1 MNHTQVS
8 GLKIRKKEPVQ
19 LPDTFKVYDLVSIQK
34 IWLVGWMDRSMDKM
48 DRCMDGMDRCMDG
61 MDRWASF
68 SALSSSGVAGVQG
81 ASARYSNIGFPNIH
95 FYIGTFS
102 NWTRTRL
109 IQIFLANVGRILP

>member
-1 MNHTQVS
+1 MNRTQVS
-8 GLKIRKKEPVQ
+8 GPKIRKKEPVQ

>member
-34 IWLVGWMDRSMDKM
+34 IWLFGW
-48 DRCMDGMDRCMDG
+48 MDRCMDG

>member
-1 MNHTQVS
+1 MNPSIRTKDQEKGAGLAS
-8 GLKIRKKEPVQ
+8 RYLQDLYDLISSLKI
-19 LPDTFKVYDLVSIQK
+19 
-34 IWLVGWMDRSMDKM
+34 W
-48 DRCMDGMDRCMDG
+48 MDRCMDG

-102 NWTRTRL
+102 NWTNGRL
-109 IQIFLANVGRILP
+109 RKIFLAKLVWNTLKYSQNHLFS

>member
-1 MNHTQVS
+1 MNPSIRTKDQEKGTGLAS
-8 GLKIRKKEPVQ
+8 RYLQDLYDLISSLKI
-19 LPDTFKVYDLVSIQK
+19 
-34 IWLVGWMDRSMDKM
+34 W
-48 DRCMDGMDRCMDG
+48 MDRCMDG

>member
-1 MNHTQVS
+1 MNPSIRTNDQEKGA
-8 GLKIRKKEPVQ
+8 GLASRYLQ
-19 LPDTFKVYDLVSIQK
+19 GLYDLISSQN
-34 IWLVGWMDRSMDKM
+34 IWLDGWM

-109 IQIFLANVGRILP
+109 IQIFLANAGRILP

>member
-1 MNHTQVS
+1 
-8 GLKIRKKEPVQ
+8 
-19 LPDTFKVYDLVSIQK
+19 
-34 IWLVGWMDRSMDKM
+34 MDGIDRYMDGM

-109 IQIFLANVGRILP
+109 IQIFLANAGRILP